1 MFGLIVKDLLCLKK
15 SAFRLIVILG
25 LYIVIFSSADNII
38 FLCSMIILIS
48 TTLILNTFAYD
59 EASKW
64 DYYALSLPVTKK
76 QIVLTKYLLTGLFDI
91 IGFSIALLLYL
102 IKRQIN
108 TENVLSVCVL
118 TAAAL
123 LMSSILLPLLYK
135 IGTQK
140 ARIWLIMIFLIPV
153 AVVALMSTMGIN
165 LLSAMATVSDSVVE
179 LLLYLSLPAA
189 ILIFIGS
196 YFLSCRIFKNKE
208 I

>member
-15 SAFRLIVILG
+15 SALRLIVILG

-59 EASKW
+59 EAYKW

-76 QIVLTKYLLTGLFDI
+76 QIVLTKYLLTVLFDV
-91 IGFSIALLLYL
+91 IGFSVALLLFL

-153 AVVALMSTMGIN
+153 AGVALMSTMGIN
-165 LLSAMATVSDSVVE
+165 LLSAMATVSNSVVE
-179 LLLYLSLPAA
+179 LLFCLALPVAA
-189 ILIFIGS
+189 LIFIGS